1 MKRTYRILAMA
12 VAGAPLL
19 ATDGCDVSGS
29 IIDTILLAL
38 DIVGVWL

>member
-1 MKRTYRILAMA
+1 MLAMA

-38 DIVGVWL
+38 DIVDVWV